1 MVNSLALRKILFA
14 LGLGTA
20 FSLMGD
26 ATMYAVLPT
35 HTTEAGITLAVVGI
49 LLGVNRAVRLAFNG
63 LAGWLYDRFSQR
75 RLFLTGLGIGAFST
89 VCYAIARGFWLL
101 FTGRVFWGMAWS
113 LIWIGGGTIIL
124 NLTEESER
132 GRWTGFYQ
140 TWFFLGAGVG
150 AFIGGMLTDLVGYTS
165 TMWILAG
172 IQACS
177 MVLVTMLLPNI
188 PKTSVRSDSEQGWPF
203 FSRVFVKP
211 ELLLT
216 IVLQGMNRFCFA
228 GVLMA
233 TLGLLVEERLVSP
246 NIRIGAA
253 TITGG
258 LIVGRTLVSMF
269 AAPVAG
275 HLSDRIGSRWTVLVH
290 VFFGGILALILLA
303 FNSPVL
309 LIIGFL
315 VSAVIMSAVQSLTI
329 TLTGD
334 LVEEAHRGKA
344 ISLLHTVGDLG
355 SALGPP
361 CAYALLF
368 SLGLTG
374 IYLLC
379 AGLFMAGLGLML
391 LRRKLM

>member
-1 MVNSLALRKILFA
+1 
-14 LGLGTA
+14 
-20 FSLMGD
+20 
-26 ATMYAVLPT
+26 MYAVLPT

-63 LAGWLYDRFSQR
+63 IAGWLYDRFSQR
-75 RLFLTGLGIGAFST
+75 RLFLIGLSIGAFST
-89 VCYAIARGFWLL
+89 ACYAIAREFWLL
-101 FTGRVFWGMAWS
+101 FSGRVFWGMAWS

-150 AFIGGMLTDLVGYTS
+150 AFIGGLLTDFVGYTS

-177 MVLVTMLLPNI
+177 MVLVMTLLPNI
-188 PKTSVRSDSEQGWPF
+188 PKSSVRSDAEQGWPF
-203 FSRVFVKP
+203 LSRMLVQP
-211 ELLLT
+211 ELLVT

-258 LIVGRTLVSMF
+258 LIVGRTVVSMF

-275 HLSDRIGSRWTVLVH
+275 HLSDRIGSRWTVLVQ
-290 VFFGGILALILLA
+290 VFFGGIFAFILLA
-303 FNSPVL
+303 FHSPLL

-379 AGLFMAGLGLML
+379 AGLLMAGLGLIL
-391 LRRKLM
+391 SSISDNV